1 MREPVFKGQK
11 LFGVIIALVFF
22 IVCWTSI
29 ILISSDWNLQ
39 HFPSYH
45 PLLKEWILPIRK
57 PPLYIITPTWPRP
70 VQIPELTRLGY
81 VLKVY
86 CV

>member
-39 HFPSYH
+39 HFPSASM
-45 PLLKEWILPIRK
+45 KNKSIWTILEVIAEVIYPNVFFLRWS
-57 PPLYIITPTWPRP
+57 TCQTTF
-70 VQIPELTRLGY
+70 E
-81 VLKVY
+81 
-86 CV
+86 